1 MPTLTAI
8 RFPVVTE
15 TRLTVEVLVSSI
27 HIEPAPK
34 PRPHEPVPILV
45 CDTTL
50 FVPGSILRTYGRPYS
65 LTQTHLPPAAA
76 AQGAAY
82 AATWILAMTFGAAP
96 VVSVAARRARSV
108 RVMASNIVRDRMKL
122 LRSRIKRRLT

>member
-1 MPTLTAI
+1 MKPTLIAV

-34 PRPHEPVPILV
+34 PSPHEPVPILV
-45 CDTTL
+45 RDTTL
-50 FVPGSILRTYGRPYS
+50 FVPGSILRTYGWPYS

-82 AATWILAMTFGAAP
+82 WATWILATTVGAAA
-96 VVSVAARRARSV
+96 VVTAAASRAMSV
-108 RVMASNIVRDRMKL
+108 RVMVSKHSPRPDEVATESD
-122 LRSRIKRRLT
+122 